1 MIPIHQEEHHMA
13 MVEMNLDGV
22 MYDVLK
28 RPIVILR
35 NGERILPI
43 LVGNAE
49 AFAIANGMEK
59 VEMPRPM
66 THDLITFILKGFQT
80 TLQSVQV
87 YKLEGGTFYAYLVL
101 TQESNGSADLN
112 ITKIDCRPSDAIA
125 LAVRMSSPIYVDDE
139 VLEVAGQDN
148 LPQEDF
154 EGGEEEEGDE
164 DFLE

>member
-1 MIPIHQEEHHMA
+1 MA
-13 MVEMNLDGV
+13 LLEMKLDGV

-35 NGERILPI
+35 YEDRILPI

-87 YKLEGGTFYAYLVL
+87 YKLEGGTFYAYLML
-101 TQESNGSADLN
+101 TQEGNGSGDVS
-112 ITKIDCRPSDAIA
+112 IIKIDCRPSDAIA
-125 LAVRMSSPIYVDDE
+125 LAVRMSSPIFVEEE
-139 VLEVAGQDN
+139 VLRVAGQDS
-148 LPQEDF
+148 LPQEEID
-154 EGGEEEEGDE
+154 GGEEDEGEGEE
-164 DFLE
+164 DFLD

>member
-1 MIPIHQEEHHMA
+1 MA

-101 TQESNGSADLN
+101 THESNGSADMN

>member
-1 MIPIHQEEHHMA
+1 MSML
-13 MVEMNLDGV
+13 EMKLDGV

-35 NGERILPI
+35 YEDRILPI

-80 TLQSVQV
+80 TLHSVQV
-87 YKLEGGTFYAYLVL
+87 YKLEGGTFYAYLL
-101 TQESNGSADLN
+101 LNQEGDGSEGMN
-112 ITKIDCRPSDAIA
+112 VIKIDCRPSDAIA
-125 LAVRMSSPIYVDDE
+125 LAVRTSSPIYVEEE
-139 VLEVAGQDN
+139 VLRVAGQDSIS
-148 LPQEDF
+148 QEDF
-154 EGGEEEEGDE
+154 EGGEEDEGEE
-164 DFLE
+164 DFLD

>member
-1 MIPIHQEEHHMA
+1 MSML
-13 MVEMNLDGV
+13 EMTLDGV

-35 NGERILPI
+35 YDERILPI

-49 AFAIANGMEK
+49 AFAIANGMEE

-66 THDLITFILKGFQT
+66 THDLIITMLKGFQA
-80 TLQSVQV
+80 TLKCVQV

-101 TQESNGSADLN
+101 SQEGDPTSDTS
-112 ITKIDCRPSDAIA
+112 IIKIDCRPSDAIA
-125 LAVRMSSPIYVDDE
+125 IAVRMSSPVYVDEE
-139 VLEVAGQDN
+139 VLRVAGQDGM
-148 LPQEDF
+148 PSDDIDSD
-154 EGGEEEEGDE
+154 EGLGEEE

>member
-1 MIPIHQEEHHMA
+1 MA
-13 MVEMNLDGV
+13 LLEMKLDGV

-35 NGERILPI
+35 YEDRILPI

-80 TLQSVQV
+80 ALQSVQV
-87 YKLEGGTFYAYLVL
+87 YKLEGGTFYAYLML
-101 TQESNGSADLN
+101 TQEGNGSGDVS
-112 ITKIDCRPSDAIA
+112 IIKIDCRPSDAIA
-125 LAVRMSSPIYVDDE
+125 LAVRMSSPIYVEEE
-139 VLEVAGQDN
+139 VLRVAGQDS
-148 LPQEDF
+148 LPQEEI
-154 EGGEEEEGDE
+154 EGGEEEEGEEE
-164 DFLE
+164 DFLD

>member
-1 MIPIHQEEHHMA
+1 MA

-101 TQESNGSADLN
+101 TQESNGSADMN

-125 LAVRMSSPIYVDDE
+125 LAVRMSSPIYVDDQ

>member
-1 MIPIHQEEHHMA
+1 MA
-13 MVEMNLDGV
+13 MLEMTLDGV

-80 TLQSVQV
+80 ALRSVQV

-101 TQESNGSADLN
+101 TQEGNGSADLS

-154 EGGEEEEGDE
+154 DGGEEEEGDE
-164 DFLE
+164 GFLE

>member
-1 MIPIHQEEHHMA
+1 MSLL
-13 MVEMNLDGV
+13 EMKLDGV

-35 NGERILPI
+35 YEDRILPI

-80 TLQSVQV
+80 SLKSIQV
-87 YKLEGGTFYAYLVL
+87 YKLEGGTFYAYLML
-101 TQESNGSADLN
+101 NQEGNGEGDMN
-112 ITKIDCRPSDAIA
+112 IIKIDCRPSDAIA
-125 LAVRMSSPIYVDDE
+125 LAVRMASPIFVEEE
-139 VLEVAGQDN
+139 VLRVAGQDSV
-148 LPQEDF
+148 PQEEM
-154 EGGEEEEGDE
+154 EGGEEEEGEE
-164 DFLE
+164 DFLD

>member
-1 MIPIHQEEHHMA
+1 MA

-101 TQESNGSADLN
+101 TQESDGSADMN